1 MPKSGF
7 LACPTSK
14 KKKIIVIFL
23 VLNSSCFEA
32 GISCLPQITS
42 LFDLQFLLRLKLSF
56 LVIQVVCFLWF
67 LVSIELK
74 LFSFLYLLLLTQFS
88 QSF

>member
-7 LACPTSK
+7 FGLPYLK

-32 GISCLPQITS
+32 GISSLPQITS

-88 QSF
+88 QYF